1 VTVLASV
8 TVVLTVVYISRV
20 LIMTFEGKFKGGA
33 DADPAD
39 NHGESVHL
47 EESPLIMVLPLLA
60 LAVPAAF
67 AGILLNSPW
76 DIGIVSIH
84 GLSHFLHVDAT
95 ELNVTVFAVSTIV
108 TPIIFVAAIQMFRAC
123 WMDRWQGLQL
133 FGVGKHILTNKYYM
147 DELYDGVITV
157 RLFYRGLAASLDWFD
172 RAVVDGVVRLT
183 DRCGRNIGR
192 GIALVQAGQLQGYG
206 IAISIGVLSL
216 FGFFMIW
223 R

>member
-1 VTVLASV
+1 
-8 TVVLTVVYISRV
+8 
-20 LIMTFEGKFKGGA
+20 
-33 DADPAD
+33 
-39 NHGESVHL
+39 
-47 EESPLIMVLPLLA
+47 
-60 LAVPAAF
+60 
-67 AGILLNSPW
+67 
-76 DIGIVSIH
+76 
-84 GLSHFLHVDAT
+84 
-95 ELNVTVFAVSTIV
+95 
-108 TPIIFVAAIQMFRAC
+108 
-123 WMDRWQGLQL
+123 MDRWQGLQL